1 MRRADAA
8 SKGDGDGEGEAAVP
22 EDPGAPLLELPQ
34 AASPVMATTKMATRV
49 RKLTGMWD
57 LRLGGMI
64 PA

>member
-22 EDPGAPLLELPQ
+22 EDPGAPLLEPPQ
-34 AASPVMATTKMATRV
+34 AASPVMAMSKMATRV
-49 RKLTGMWD
+49 RERTGMWD

>member
-34 AASPVMATTKMATRV
+34 AASPITATSRMATRV
-49 RKLTGMWD
+49 GELTGMWD
-57 LRLGGMI
+57 LRLGRTI
-64 PA
+64 RA